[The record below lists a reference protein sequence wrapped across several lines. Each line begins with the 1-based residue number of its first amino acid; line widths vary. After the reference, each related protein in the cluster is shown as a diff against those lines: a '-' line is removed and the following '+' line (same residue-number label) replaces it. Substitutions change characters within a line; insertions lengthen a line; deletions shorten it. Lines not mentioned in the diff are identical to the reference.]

1 MGPRYLHSTGQL
13 HKGGKNNGVFLILSA
28 DEMDDI
34 KLDSRAKSMGTLAKA
49 QAAGDFITLS
59 ERGRRCLYIN
69 LPDNTGVT
77 LRALE
82 KVVKHAAE
90 KAAY

>member
-1 MGPRYLHSTGQL
+1 
-13 HKGGKNNGVFLILSA
+13 
-28 DEMDDI
+28 
-34 KLDSRAKSMGTLAKA
+34 MGTLAKA